1 MEKMTLTEWLEQERK
16 TCEDILNDWPLGA
29 DRFLAGYYGAIINT
43 LEFLSGPTTTE
54 NN

>member
-1 MEKMTLTEWLEQERK
+1 MTIQEWLEGERALL
-16 TCEDILNDWPLGA
+16 ESLDNLMEM
-29 DRFLAGYYGAIINT
+29 DRYVQGYYGAIINT